1 MGTSVLMITKHY
13 SHLTPLMKA
22 KQFAGVV
29 DETASTEG
37 AQIKAI
43 MSAQMANNN
52 ILNLVQMGTGLVMP
66 LIAQSPEL
74 TDDFESRLKAQR
86 KKST

>member
-29 DETASTEG
+29 DPNGTGDA
-37 AQIKAI
+37 AQIRAI
-43 MSAQMANNN
+43 MSAHVANNN
-52 ILNLVQMGTGLVMP
+52 IMSLVQMGTGLTIP
-66 LIAQSPEL
+66 LVVQSPEL
-74 TDDFESRLKAQR
+74 TDAFDKRLKNQL
-86 KKST
+86 KKSS

>member
-29 DETASTEG
+29 DPDGKGDAE
-37 AQIKAI
+37 QIRAI

-52 ILNLVQMGTGLVMP
+52 ILSLVQMGTGMTMALSYQNSD
-66 LIAQSPEL
+66 LA
-74 TDDFESRLKAQR
+74 DDFEKRLKGSAKQAA
-86 KKST
+86 